1 MYKMKHQTKGKASPI
16 PIFNLTP
23 LLCLLMTVFE
33 KIVGI
38 IDFSLSTIDTTPEI
52 VTLFFSYCIVNDR

>member
-33 KIVGI
+33 KIVRI
-38 IDFSLSTIDTTPEI
+38 IDFL
-52 VTLFFSYCIVNDR
+52 CQQ